1 MVGGRHLDP
10 DATLFDLDWKTWML
24 QLVAVLISAV
34 GDIELPSVP
43 RASHDAAPQRSLAQ
57 RPAVVGAGPLHR
69 PIFSIDTKQRDNLT
83 GDDHLRH

>member
-24 QLVAVLISAV
+24 QLVAVLISTV

-43 RASHDAAPQRSLAQ
+43 RASHDAASQRSLSQ
-57 RPAVVGAGPLHR
+57 WPAVVGTGPLQR
-69 PIFSIDTKQRDNLT
+69 PIFLIDTKQCDNLT